1 MTEYKYNFTFE
12 PTATQGSRVKGIASR
27 PEEKEGDNAPSFMET
42 FYESLSSF
50 FSSTDEAKRV
60 LSSKKDEGV
69 DVNAVYDEY
78 EAGLSLK
85 PEPVRTLEI
94 VDDLG
99 ELARRSSEEAALL
112 RQESGIVQSLGPKE
126 VINEETEVMSTIDS
140 TSDSGSTS
148 KDEQES
154 APVTAETSG
163 AGLMSPPVG
172 DDAEGD
178 FYGQGL
184 PFSMGTTTEE
194 GRPAVKETQS
204 RLRQLGY
211 YKNRVDGL
219 TGKGTKSA
227 LKTFQYNNGLDVTGI
242 ADDSTRA
249 LLSQTSG
256 LTAQPTPKTTLL
268 KYISEGEGGYGA
280 ANNGTSKLAKK
291 FSMSDG
297 YFSDSVNKPLTGMSV
312 NELMNAQ
319 VGTTGKTTEEL
330 LKMNP
335 ESTSAQNNREVFAV
349 GAYQIIPKTMWS
361 AVKSG
366 AIEGD
371 TIFSPETQDKIA
383 MDFLAGSD
391 RPKLRDFLAGNPN
404 VSVEDAMLSL
414 AQQWASAPAYKDM
427 TTSGGRKI
435 KKGDSYYGSGN
446 KALHT
451 VEETKTMLLKARDEN
466 VL

>member
-1 MTEYKYNFTFE
+1 MSIITKDLMEAIRRDFE
-12 PTATQGSRVKGIASR
+12 APTPESISSKSSERKGVMSRISSNVNDTMQSTAASALEGIEDLISTTVGSRSDVDTS
-27 PEEKEGDNAPSFMET
+27 EEVDLEKESELDAMVNAIRRGADGINRSLTEEERALAYPSKDGLSNEDSEVISTDNDTVGAVNAP
-42 FYESLSSF
+42 
-50 FSSTDEAKRV
+50 V
-60 LSSKKDEGV
+60 
-69 DVNAVYDEY
+69 
-78 EAGLSLK
+78 
-85 PEPVRTLEI
+85 
-94 VDDLG
+94 
-99 ELARRSSEEAALL
+99 EE
-112 RQESGIVQSLGPKE
+112 
-126 VINEETEVMSTIDS
+126 
-140 TSDSGSTS
+140 
-148 KDEQES
+148 ES
-154 APVTAETSG
+154 APVTAESAPVTRMTQG

-172 DDAEGD
+172 DDAEVD
-178 FYGQGL
+178 FDGEGL

-219 TGKGTKSA
+219 TGKGTESA

-319 VGTTGKTTEEL
+319 MGTTGKTTEEL

-335 ESTSAQNNREVFAV
+335 ESTSAQKKRKVFAV

-371 TIFSPETQDKIA
+371 TIFSPKTQDKIA

-414 AQQWASAPAYKDM
+414 AQQWASAPAHKDM

-451 VEETKTMLLKARDEN
+451 VEETKAMLLKARDEN

>member
-1 MTEYKYNFTFE
+1 MDSIRSDFDAPTKDSISDKSSERKGVMSRIADSVSDTLQSTASSSLEGIKDLISTTIGSRSDVNTFE
-12 PTATQGSRVKGIASR
+12 SPSTVDTA
-27 PEEKEGDNAPSFMET
+27 
-42 FYESLSSF
+42 
-50 FSSTDEAKRV
+50 
-60 LSSKKDEGV
+60 
-69 DVNAVYDEY
+69 
-78 EAGLSLK
+78 
-85 PEPVRTLEI
+85 EI
-94 VDDLG
+94 VDLEKEA
-99 ELARRSSEEAALL
+99 ELDAMVNAIRRGTDGINRSLTEEERALAYPSKGGL
-112 RQESGIVQSLGPKE
+112 LNEDSE
-126 VINEETEVMSTIDS
+126 VIGTDNDTVGAVNAPVEE
-140 TSDSGSTS
+140 
-148 KDEQES
+148 ES
-154 APVTAETSG
+154 APVNAETQGS
-163 AGLMSPPVG
+163 GLMTRPEATDSAVAFDG
-172 DDAEGD
+172 SGM
-178 FYGQGL
+178 
-184 PFSMGTTTEE
+184 PFSLGSTAEE

-211 YKNRVDGL
+211 YKNSVDGVA
-219 TGKGTKSA
+219 GKGTKSA
-227 LKTFQYNNGLDVTGI
+227 IKTFQYNNGLNVTGT
-242 ADDSTRA
+242 ADQETRA
-249 LLSQTSG
+249 VLSQTSG
-256 LTAQPTPKTTLL
+256 LKAQPKPQTTLL

-291 FSMSDG
+291 FSMTDG
-297 YFSDSVNKPLTGMSV
+297 YFSDSVNKPLTEMSV
-312 NELMNAQ
+312 NELMNEQ
-319 VGTTGKTTEEL
+319 MGTTGKTTKEL
-330 LKMNP
+330 LAMNP
-335 ESTSAQNNREVFAV
+335 ESTSAQKKRKVFAV

-371 TIFSPETQDKIA
+371 TIFSPKTQDKIA

-414 AQQWASAPAYKDM
+414 AQQWASAPAHKDM

>member
-1 MTEYKYNFTFE
+1 MSIITKSLMESIRRDFDAPTKDSISGKSSERRGVMSRITDNVKDTIQSTASSSLEGIKDLISTTIGSRSDVDTFE
-12 PTATQGSRVKGIASR
+12 SPSTVDTA
-27 PEEKEGDNAPSFMET
+27 
-42 FYESLSSF
+42 
-50 FSSTDEAKRV
+50 
-60 LSSKKDEGV
+60 
-69 DVNAVYDEY
+69 
-78 EAGLSLK
+78 
-85 PEPVRTLEI
+85 EI
-94 VDDLG
+94 VDLEKEA
-99 ELARRSSEEAALL
+99 ELDAMVNAIRRGTDGINRSLTEEERALAYPSKGGL
-112 RQESGIVQSLGPKE
+112 SNEDSE
-126 VINEETEVMSTIDS
+126 VIGTDNDTVGADTAPVEE
-140 TSDSGSTS
+140 
-148 KDEQES
+148 ES
-154 APVTAETSG
+154 APVNAETQG
-163 AGLMSPPVG
+163 AGLMSMPVG
-172 DDAEGD
+172 A
-178 FYGQGL
+178 L
-184 PFSMGTTTEE
+184 SLGTTLEE

-204 RLRQLGY
+204 RLRHLGY

-242 ADDSTRA
+242 ADDSTKT

-256 LTAQPTPKTTLL
+256 LKPQPTPKTTLL

-414 AQQWASAPAYKDM
+414 AQQWASAPAHKDM